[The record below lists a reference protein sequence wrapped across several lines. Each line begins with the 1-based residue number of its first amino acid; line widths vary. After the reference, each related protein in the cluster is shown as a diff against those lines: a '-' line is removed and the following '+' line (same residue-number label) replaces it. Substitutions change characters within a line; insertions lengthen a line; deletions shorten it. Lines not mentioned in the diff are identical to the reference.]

1 MEENNNT
8 AQAEE
13 TNTPSW
19 SFVTE
24 EEVAASMSQSQEQPS
39 AEPVVEPTVDTTEE
53 PTVDTNETVTQ
64 DAVQEPTLEQENRFN
79 VTTDDFQSEDVTE
92 DNGFSNEE
100 LESSVLSYLSERL
113 GRDFNSFDDLNATQQ
128 QGGLDERISAIA
140 SFVEETGRDPE
151 DWFMYQR
158 LNPSEMDD
166 LTAVQVQMALDY
178 PNLSQTEIST
188 LLNSK
193 YKVDED
199 MHTEEEISLSKLQLK
214 IDATSARQ
222 NVDKFRTQY
231 KAPEVNR
238 TQEPES
244 LFDDEWYGQMKQE
257 LDSLEGIDFDLGNG
271 NKFTLGLSD
280 NYKNQLAEKNSH
292 LDEYFDPYVHEDGSW
307 DFDKLNM
314 HRAVVDN
321 IEMIVKSVYQQGMS
335 DGQRGIV
342 DKAANVNTKSPGQ
355 GGFPEQSNPLSEQL
369 RQALGG
375 GDTMTFKL

>member
-13 TNTPSW
+13 TSTPSW
-19 SFVTE
+19 SFATE
-24 EEVAASMSQSQEQPS
+24 EEVAASMAQSQEQPS
-39 AEPVVEPTVDTTEE
+39 VEPVVEPT
-53 PTVDTNETVTQ
+53 ETVTQ
-64 DAVQEPTLEQENRFN
+64 DAVSPEPAQEEENRFN
-79 VTTDDFQSEDVTE
+79 VTTDDFQSDAVTE
-92 DNGFSNEE
+92 DNGFSDAE
-100 LESSVLSYLSERL
+100 LESSVLEYLSERL
-113 GRDFNSFDDLNATQQ
+113 GSEFNSFDDLSSAQQ
-128 QGGLDERISAIA
+128 QRGIDERISAIA

-166 LTAVQVQMALDY
+166 LTAVQVQMSLDY

-188 LLNSK
+188 LVNSK

-199 MHTEEEISLSKLQLK
+199 VYTEEEINLSKLQLK
-214 IDATSARQ
+214 IDAEKSRQ
-222 NVDKFRTQY
+222 SVDHFRSQY
-231 KAPEVNR
+231 KAPEVDR
-238 TQEPES
+238 SQESEA
-244 LFDDEWYGQMKQE
+244 LFDDEWYGEMRQE

-342 DKAANVNTKSPGQ
+342 DKAANVNTKSPAQ
-355 GGFPEQSNPLSEQL
+355 DGFPQQSNPLSEQL